1 MFKVFLPESMHTCCP
16 LPSWDSLSRRCRR
29 GRAWAWPR
37 RFGSRG
43 GPEPH
48 RPRGC
53 WGCKTKLKTRQRSM
67 VMMFCVGK
75 SFSNVFCGRK
85 ICEEW
90 NKYRITVEVL
100 IFYFFVRIHV
110 FFSFQHTYLSW
121 QIFTCK
127 GMPTKSDTTLDKQT
141 HKQTWNVS
149 FFFLLLLFW
158 FGKRVRERE
167 GEKARS
173 CFLVVS

>member
-1 MFKVFLPESMHTCCP
+1 MSCIFSKHCVLNFRDFEEWGFSACFVKKNYFLFCSKRSCKRLFKVFLPESMHTCCP

-100 IFYFFVRIHV
+100 IYFFFVRIHV
-110 FFSFQHTYLSW
+110 FFFQHT
-121 QIFTCK
+121 
-127 GMPTKSDTTLDKQT
+127 
-141 HKQTWNVS
+141 
-149 FFFLLLLFW
+149 
-158 FGKRVRERE
+158 
-167 GEKARS
+167 
-173 CFLVVS
+173 

>member
-1 MFKVFLPESMHTCCP
+1 
-16 LPSWDSLSRRCRR
+16 
-29 GRAWAWPR
+29 
-37 RFGSRG
+37 
-43 GPEPH
+43 
-48 RPRGC
+48 
-53 WGCKTKLKTRQRSM
+53 M

-149 FFFLLLLFW
+149 FSFCFFY
-158 FGKRVRERE
+158 FGLEREWERERGRKLEAAFWSSVKE
-167 GEKARS
+167 GRTSARKQL
-173 CFLVVS
+173 F